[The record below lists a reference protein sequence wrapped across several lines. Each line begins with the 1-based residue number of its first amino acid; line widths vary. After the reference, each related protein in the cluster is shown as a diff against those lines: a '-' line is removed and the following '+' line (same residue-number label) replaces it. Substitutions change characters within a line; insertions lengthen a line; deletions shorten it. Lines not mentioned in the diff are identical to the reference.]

1 MTTSLNSNIAARDA
15 GYQLIHFLRKRFN
28 IGGAGGLVT
37 TVSQTLGVLPAN
49 AAIISGGGVWQITDL
64 DGTTN
69 TLDIGYAVDSL
80 SASDVNAYSTALAL
94 AITTGGFVPMDEL
107 VAATG
112 VTAKPRSV
120 DTTVIVTFTGTATT
134 GAIDVCVPFIPYNVP

>member
-1 MTTSLNSNIAARDA
+1 MATSLNNTNSARDS
-15 GYQLIHFLRKRFN
+15 GYQLIHFLRKRFT
-28 IGGAGGLVT
+28 IGGSGGMAT
-37 TVSQTLGVLPAN
+37 TVSQTVGVLPAN
-49 AAIISGGGVWQITDL
+49 AAVISGGGVWQINDL

-80 SASDVNAYSTALAL
+80 SSSDVNAYSTALAL
-94 AITTGGFVPMDEL
+94 AITTGGFVPFDEI

-120 DTTVIVTFTGTATT
+120 ATTVIATFTGTATT
-134 GAIDVCVPFIPYNVP
+134 GVFDVIVPFVPNNT